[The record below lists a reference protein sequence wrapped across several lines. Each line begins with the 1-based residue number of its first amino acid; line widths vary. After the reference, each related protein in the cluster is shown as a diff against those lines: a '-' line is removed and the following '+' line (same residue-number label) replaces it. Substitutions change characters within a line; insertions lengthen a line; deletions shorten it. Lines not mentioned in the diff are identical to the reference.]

1 MNRSAFETIPAVSPL
16 CASQEGVYLECVNNP
31 ASVRY
36 NLPLR
41 FAIDEIMGAAEADE

>member
-1 MNRSAFETIPAVSPL
+1 MNIPTFENVPAVTPL
-16 CASQEGVYLECVNNP
+16 CASQEGVYLECANNP